1 MTLRN
6 VLNIKWLVAF
16 GFVLMAII
24 AFNLSNPT
32 LKRDLVTSFNDWY
45 QTTSQGL
52 HPNADP
58 KAADLSLSIAVT
70 LSDPSLATTPATWTL
85 PTRSL
90 LDSQDRDNTARI
102 LQLIKE
108 SGVFGLNPVRR
119 GSRSAPSLAI
129 SVKDTTRQFEIT
141 IPLAEAQNNI
151 QLQNL
156 MKLMDLY
163 THTPPTPNVEPA
175 RL

>member
-1 MTLRN
+1 MLRN
-6 VLNIKWLVAF
+6 VLNIRWLVAF

-32 LKRDLVTSFNDWY
+32 LKSDLVTSFNEWY
-45 QTTSQGL
+45 QTTSPKLQ
-52 HPNADP
+52 PTADP
-58 KAADLSLSIAVT
+58 KAADLSLSVAVT
-70 LSDPSLATTPATWTL
+70 LSDPSLAGTPATWTL

-90 LDSQDRDNTARI
+90 LDSDDRDNTARI

-108 SGVFGLNPVRR
+108 SGVFGLNPIQS
-119 GSRSAPSLAI
+119 GSRSTPSLAI

-141 IPLAEAQNNI
+141 IPLAEAQSNI

>member
-1 MTLRN
+1 MLRN
-6 VLNIKWLVAF
+6 ALNIRWLIAI
-16 GFVLMAII
+16 GFMVMAII

-32 LKRDLVTSFNDWY
+32 LKSDLVTSFNEWY
-45 QTTSQGL
+45 QSTS
-52 HPNADP
+52 PNLQPTADP
-58 KAADLSLSIAVT
+58 KAADLSLTVAVT
-70 LSDPSLATTPATWTL
+70 LSNPSLATTPATWTL

-90 LDSQDRDNTARI
+90 LDSDDRDNTARI

-108 SGVFGLNPVRR
+108 SGVFGLNPLRG
-119 GSRSAPSLAI
+119 GSRSTPSLAI
-129 SVKDTTRQFEIT
+129 SVKDNTKQFEIT
-141 IPLAEAQNNI
+141 IPLEEAQSNI

-163 THTPPTPNVEPA
+163 THAPATPNVEPA